1 MNKQDNA
8 AAANI
13 SSLHYILI
21 AALVIILLMVI
32 GCIGFIIYGKKTV
45 DKLKFI
51 EDSSFAYTN
60 DSNSLLSNRS
70 PGKTNRF
77 KFSAE
82 NEQQF

>member
-1 MNKQDNA
+1 MSKHDA
-8 AAANI
+8 DSAANI

-51 EDSSFAYTN
+51 EDTSFAYTN
-60 DSNSLLSNRS
+60 DSGSLVSARS
-70 PGKTNRF
+70 PGKNNRF
-77 KFSAE
+77 KFSTE